1 MKYKTIEASRELRL
15 WIGQVIVPAVTTG
28 IIIASNPTARQWV
41 AEKADEMKATVKRKF
56 TK

>member
-15 WIGQVIVPAVTTG
+15 WIVQVIVPAVTAG
-28 IIIASNPTARQWV
+28 IIIASNQNTRTWIFDRVNQ
-41 AEKADEMKATVKRKF
+41 MKAKVEQQF